1 MYGWYWCDTLG
12 RLSESSISNALKLL
26 HWFCL
31 VTACGWDSLLVAPS
45 SLFASSY
52 FYCFCTATTSSFWL
66 FSRIQ
71 PFSFPYYP
79 FCHSER
85 VRVKEKEGE
94 ESQRERE
101 TVIRLG
107 ENSQSPSQ
115 RTIRLFSTSP
125 ICKLIVIHLVD
136 RKSFPW
142 CQWAMAGLCLRLQ
155 SLGGQHQFCRP
166 PLAFPWAVGLH
177 CRPQTDECS

>member
-1 MYGWYWCDTLG
+1 MHVSPGSSEIEGNCLSPCRPELSLYIRWVFSQSDTENLFIENPSAWLDNFQVWMRVNMYGWYWCDTLG

-26 HWFCL
+26 HWFCS

-52 FYCFCTATTSSFWL
+52 FYCFCTTTTSSFWS

-85 VRVKEKEGE
+85 LKEKEGE
-94 ESQRERE
+94 GSQRERE

-115 RTIRLFSTSP
+115 RTIRLFPTSP
-125 ICKLIVIHLVD
+125 
-136 RKSFPW
+136 
-142 CQWAMAGLCLRLQ
+142 RL
-155 SLGGQHQFCRP
+155 
-166 PLAFPWAVGLH
+166 
-177 CRPQTDECS
+177 